1 MKYRKYLYIFSV
13 VLIILGLPIVGYIVF
28 QDINHPVAYVGVIS
42 YIIMLVLFLFF
53 SFILFM
59 KRLKH
64 ISTEDTKRIVKQFI
78 ILFIVLSVVNIAIT
92 YLFSD
97 EEVHFLQH
105 LIMPFAIS
113 AGITFYEIFSL
124 QENE

>member
-1 MKYRKYLYIFSV
+1 MTYRMYLYMTSIA
-13 VLIILGLPIVGYIVF
+13 LLILGLPIVGYIVF
-28 QDINHPVAYVGVIS
+28 KDISHPVAYVGVIS
-42 YIIMLVLFLFF
+42 YVIMLALFLFF

-64 ISTEDTKRIVKQFI
+64 ISAEDTKKIIKQFI
-78 ILFIVLSVVNIAIT
+78 ILFILLSVVNIMIT

-97 EEVHFLQH
+97 EKVHFLKH

-113 AGITFYEIFSL
+113 AGLTFYEIFSL
-124 QENE
+124 QENK